1 METVVRGMQ
10 IARPKLEMVVP
21 YKQYKLVRGDG
32 SAPERTKK
40 HPFCMSRV
48 HYSAPGHSA
57 SLHKNRGACLHVWL
71 APKYAVLMLQ
81 EPHLATDHAFR

>member
-1 METVVRGMQ
+1 
-10 IARPKLEMVVP
+10 MVVP

-48 HYSAPGHSA
+48 HYSAAGHSG
-57 SLHKNRGACLHVWL
+57 SLHQAGQPVFDVWL
-71 APKYAVLMLQ
+71 AVPMLQ
-81 EPHLATDHAFR
+81 QPPLVIYHAAR

>member
-1 METVVRGMQ
+1 MQ
-10 IARPKLEMVVP
+10 IPRPKLEMVVP

-48 HYSAPGHSA
+48 HYSAAGHSA
-57 SLHKNRGACLHVWL
+57 SLHKAGQPVFHVWL
-71 APKYAVLMLQ
+71 TPKYTLLMLQ
-81 EPHLATDHAFR
+81 EPHLATDHAPG